1 MRIRTIKPE
10 IYADEKVSR
19 WCFQDRLLFIGLI
32 SLADDYGI
40 IRNQPKLIAGTIFP
54 EDEDIGSRDIH
65 EALMRL
71 SEDGPVVLY
80 KVSGVS
86 YIALRNWSKHQKVQ
100 HPGKAK
106 LPHPTEEALRPL
118 VKPSRESHET
128 LIKSSPPIKEQ
139 GTGNRELN
147 TPPNPQ
153 GNSVCDGLVYW
164 NEQTGQK
171 RRGVAIKKSI
181 QARVKEFSLDAVKQV
196 VDWAVSSRD
205 ERAQFLRGKGLEPE
219 TIFRAGNFEKYL
231 ERSNKDQRVAKAIE
245 RSTPDGWVGPALGAN
260 L

>member
-106 LPHPTEEALRPL
+106 LPHPTEEVWLSRNQFKPESKSLAWMPSSRWLTGQSAAETNEHSFCAARGWSLRPSSG
-118 VKPSRESHET
+118 PGT
-128 LIKSSPPIKEQ
+128 L
-139 GTGNRELN
+139 R
-147 TPPNPQ
+147 
-153 GNSVCDGLVYW
+153 
-164 NEQTGQK
+164 
-171 RRGVAIKKSI
+171 SI
-181 QARVKEFSLDAVKQV
+181 
-196 VDWAVSSRD
+196 
-205 ERAQFLRGKGLEPE
+205 
-219 TIFRAGNFEKYL
+219 
-231 ERSNKDQRVAKAIE
+231 
-245 RSTPDGWVGPALGAN
+245 
-260 L
+260 

>member
-1 MRIRTIKPE
+1 MATLPPLTRLIYVALWNEADDTGKLRANHRYLKGALFPYDDFDITPHLDSLKAHGKLSEYSVRTQTYAVINNFTKHQRINRPSPSKLP
-10 IYADEKVSR
+10 APPDN
-19 WCFQDRLLFIGLI
+19 
-32 SLADDYGI
+32 LADIQHTAKPHG
-40 IRNQPKLIAGTIFP
+40 G
-54 EDEDIGSRDIH
+54 
-65 EALMRL
+65 L
-71 SEDGPVVLY
+71 SEDSV
-80 KVSGVS
+80 K
-86 YIALRNWSKHQKVQ
+86 A
-100 HPGKAK
+100 HP
-106 LPHPTEEALRPL
+106 LNR
-118 VKPSRESHET
+118 
-128 LIKSSPPIKEQ
+128 EQ